1 MDARVNMERNP
12 FVTTIRKFQKLATS
26 FSHGEAGMVT
36 AEYAMTTVAACGAA
50 GVLYKIL
57 TSDSFT
63 EMVGEIIK
71 RALMAIF

>member
-1 MDARVNMERNP
+1 MERNP
-12 FVTTIRKFQKLATS
+12 FVTTIRKLRQFATS
-26 FSHGEAGMVT
+26 LVKGEAGMVT

-63 EMVGEIIK
+63 DMVGEIIK
-71 RALMAIF
+71 RALFAIF